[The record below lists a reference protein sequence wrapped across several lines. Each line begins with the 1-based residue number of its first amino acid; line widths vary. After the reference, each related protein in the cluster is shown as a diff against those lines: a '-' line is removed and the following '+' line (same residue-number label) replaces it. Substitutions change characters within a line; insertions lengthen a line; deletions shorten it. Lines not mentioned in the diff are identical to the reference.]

1 MPRLKQLLII
11 LGIGAVVLWLA
22 GPLREGIGQ
31 FVQQTMKASP
41 ERRTSKAAFPPP
53 LADVQRALQQAGF
66 DPGPI
71 DGQMGRRTRRALKS
85 FQSANNLKPTGEVN
99 AETWEALLA
108 HRDDRSAL
116 ESQSPERLASDLPEV
131 APPEQ
136 ESEVTEVSETAEAE
150 EALASAS
157 QKDEVRSAILE
168 SRLRSPERIKKVQLA
183 LQQAGFDPGPVDGE
197 LGPRT
202 DQALRSFQRA
212 NGLEP
217 DGVVGLKTWT
227 ALSDVLT
234 STVGQGRVSALA
246 GRD

>member
-1 MPRLKQLLII
+1 MKRLLVVI
-11 LGIGAVVLWLA
+11 GIGAIVLWLA

-31 FVQQTMKASP
+31 FFQQTVKASP
-41 ERRTSKAAFPPP
+41 ERQTSKSAFPPP

-71 DGQMGRRTRRALKS
+71 DGQMGRRTRRALKA
-85 FQSANNLKPTGEVN
+85 FQSANGLKPTGELN
-99 AETWEALLA
+99 TQTWEALQRA
-108 HRDDRSAL
+108 GHSAL
-116 ESQSPERLASDLPEV
+116 DGQAPERLASSDMPEAVPPEEASDAVEV
-131 APPEQ
+131 A
-136 ESEVTEVSETAEAE
+136 ETAETE
-150 EALASAS
+150 EAPVSAS
-157 QKDEVRSAILE
+157 QKDEVRSAVLE

-183 LQQAGFDPGPVDGE
+183 LTQAGFDPGPIDGE

-217 DGVVGLKTWT
+217 DGVVGVKTWT